1 MADNTLIA
9 EPRTERG
16 SRPAGRLRRSG
27 KVPAIVY
34 GMGGESDAIAV
45 LEHDLQHI
53 LTSET
58 GSNSLITLRMESGE
72 QLALARQ
79 IHRHPVKGT
88 IVHVDFIRI
97 SADVA
102 VSAEITMNLEGDPE
116 GVKRGGH
123 LEQMIFQISIEA
135 KPGDLPP
142 SMSYD
147 VSAMEIGDQIHIS
160 DITPPPGVTITND
173 PEELVAQL
181 AAPRVAEV
189 EEGAAAEGEAAEGE
203 AAAEGGAPAG
213 ESSSES

>member
-79 IHRHPVKGT
+79 IHRHPVK
-88 IVHVDFIRI
+88 
-97 SADVA
+97 
-102 VSAEITMNLEGDPE
+102 